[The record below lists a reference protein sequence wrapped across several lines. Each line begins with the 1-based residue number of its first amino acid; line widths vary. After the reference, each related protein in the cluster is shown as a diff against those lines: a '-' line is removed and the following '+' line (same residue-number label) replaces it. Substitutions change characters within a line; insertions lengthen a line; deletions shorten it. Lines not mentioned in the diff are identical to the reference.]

1 MIPPTG
7 QGTAETHHS
16 PATDIEPHHPRSLLP
31 VIRSSRPTLA
41 LVPQA
46 DLSSKEQDRNQRF
59 ARCFF
64 RNSPSRVDCIAMKD
78 PNIEDYDSAIFSPV
92 TRDWYGS
99 SDFYYVGYWSAS
111 T

>member
-7 QGTAETHHS
+7 QGTAERHHS
-16 PATDIEPHHPRSLLP
+16 PATDIEPHRPRSLLP

-59 ARCFF
+59 AKCFF
-64 RNSPSRVDCIAMKD
+64 RASPLKGRLYRQDRPEHRSL
-78 PNIEDYDSAIFSPV
+78 
-92 TRDWYGS
+92 
-99 SDFYYVGYWSAS
+99 
-111 T
+111 